1 MTKHNRNLTMT
12 IRNRGHFLWGTWHA
26 DTFLMLWS
34 FSRILQGGYCW
45 FSFLLLLG
53 LQHVQT
59 YSGGHLCF
67 CLVSK
72 GWTVESFY
80 HRTERFK
87 LLKASGPGGAAPGDP
102 QTGLRIE
109 QMQV

>member
-12 IRNRGHFLWGTWHA
+12 IGNRGHFLWGTWHA

-34 FSRILQGGYCW
+34 FSRTLQGGYCW

-80 HRTERFK
+80 HHTERFK
-87 LLKASGPGGAAPGDP
+87 RTLVYFITDTQYASFRVNPLYQA
-102 QTGLRIE
+102 TK
-109 QMQV
+109 